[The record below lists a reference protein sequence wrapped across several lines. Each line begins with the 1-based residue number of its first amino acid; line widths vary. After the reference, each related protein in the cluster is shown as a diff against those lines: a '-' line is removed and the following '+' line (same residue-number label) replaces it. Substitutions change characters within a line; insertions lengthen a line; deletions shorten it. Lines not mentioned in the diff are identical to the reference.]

1 MLLGLA
7 VLGQGVRTWLTL
19 PNQPPGQLTLLP
31 PDSTD
36 PLSRQRERAKAV
48 DRPLGAGEKIDVDR
62 GTVDEIARLPRVG
75 RGLAKAIVA
84 DRAAHGPFGSLA
96 ALDRVSGVGP
106 GLLQVVAPHAVFS
119 GAPGVYGGSPSATPR
134 GPPLLDLNAADSAAL
149 ERLSGIG
156 PYMASR
162 IVAYRTRHGPF
173 GSPEDLLEVGG
184 IGPATLAKIRAAVTV
199 GP

>member
-7 VLGQGVRTWLTL
+7 VLGQGVHTWLTL
-19 PNQPPGQLTLLP
+19 PNQPPGQLTILP

-36 PLSRQRERAKAV
+36 PLSRQRELAKAV
-48 DRPLGAGEKIDVDR
+48 DRPLAAGEKIDVDR
-62 GTVDEIARLPRVG
+62 ATVDEIARLPRVG

-84 DRAAHGPFGSLA
+84 DRTAHGPFGSLA

-106 GLLQVVAPHAVFS
+106 GLLQVVAPHAAFS
-119 GAPGVYGGSPSATPR
+119 GTGVYASPPGAPN
-134 GPPLLDLNAADSAAL
+134 GPPPLDLNAADSAGL

-156 PYMASR
+156 PYMAAR

-173 GSPEDLLEVGG
+173 GTPDDLLKVGG
-184 IGPATLAKIRAAVTV
+184 IGPATLARIRDQVRV
-199 GP
+199 GQ